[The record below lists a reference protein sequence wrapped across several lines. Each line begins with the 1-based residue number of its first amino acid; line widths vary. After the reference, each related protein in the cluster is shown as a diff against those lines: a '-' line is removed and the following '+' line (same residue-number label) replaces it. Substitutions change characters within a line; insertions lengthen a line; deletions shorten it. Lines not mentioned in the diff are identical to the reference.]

1 MDKAK
6 LNFDSL
12 EFNQAYNFAGEL
24 GAFWQP
30 QMTTFRVWAPTA
42 SSLKLKLA
50 NKDNMNI
57 LPLEKSDNGTWFL
70 EVQGDLSGVGY
81 NYLVTH
87 DKNEYEVVD
96 PYAKA
101 LTVNGEMGVVIDL
114 AKTNPSN
121 WFEIPIPYLNSFN
134 DAIIYEL
141 HVRDFSI
148 AKDSGIR
155 NKGLYL
161 GFKEANTRGPGGVT
175 TGLAH
180 LLELGITHVQ
190 LLPIFDY
197 GTVDERKPFA
207 SYNWGYDPLNYNAPE
222 GSYATRPQNPLSRIN
237 ELKQLIL
244 ALRENR
250 IRVVM
255 DVVYNHTWQ
264 TEASNLNQ
272 LVPNYYYRQDSRGNF
287 TNGSGCGNELATE
300 RFMVRKLIIDSLC
313 YWAKEYTIK
322 GFRMDLMGLYD
333 LETVQ
338 IIRSELDK
346 IDSSIILYGEG
357 WVGGP
362 SMLSDQK
369 KALKGQAT
377 KFPGVGVFNDDFR
390 DAIKGHVFREDN
402 KGFISSAYGM
412 QESIK
417 CGIVA
422 ATNHPDVDYRQVL
435 YAHNPYTKHPSQ
447 SINYAEAHDNLTLW
461 DKLLKSNPRDDELV
475 QKARQKLAGAL
486 LLLAQGIPFIHGG
499 MEFCR
504 TKYGDFNSYK
514 SGDEI
519 NQIVWGRKLR
529 YYDVFKYYQ
538 GLISIR
544 KNHPAFRLKTEEEIA
559 THLYFLP
566 VTGPLLLGFVLKD
579 YAGGDCW
586 RQIVVLFSGARISRE
601 VHLPGNN
608 WVVVVD
614 ASSAGTKRLGVIK
627 EDRVLLPRLS
637 TLVLVDRESYDQSVI
652 TSRDN

>member
-1 MDKAK
+1 
-6 LNFDSL
+6 
-12 EFNQAYNFAGEL
+12 
-24 GAFWQP
+24 
-30 QMTTFRVWAPTA
+30 MTH
-42 SSLKLKLA
+42 
-50 NKDNMNI
+50 
-57 LPLEKSDNGTWFL
+57 G
-70 EVQGDLSGVGY
+70 
-81 NYLVTH
+81 
-87 DKNEYEVVD
+87 KNEYEVVD

-101 LTVNGEMGVVIDL
+101 LTINGEMGVVIDL
-114 AKTNPSN
+114 EKTNPPN
-121 WFEIPIPYLNSFN
+121 WLETPIPNLNSFN

-161 GFKEANTRGPGGVT
+161 GFTEANTKGPGGVT

-180 LLELGITHVQ
+180 LVELGITHVQ

-222 GSYATRPQNPLSRIN
+222 GSYATEPQNPLNRIN

-244 ALRENR
+244 ALREKG

-264 TEASNLNQ
+264 TEVSNLNR
-272 LVPNYYYRQDSRGNF
+272 LVPNYYYRQDSKGNF

-300 RFMVRKLIIDSLC
+300 RYMVRKLIVDSLC
-313 YWAKEYTIK
+313 YWAKEYTIR
-322 GFRMDLMGLYD
+322 GFRMDLMALYD

-346 IDSSIILYGEG
+346 IDARTILYGEG
-357 WVGGP
+357 WTGGP
-362 SMLSDQK
+362 SMLPDQK
-369 KALKGQAT
+369 MALKGQAS

-402 KGFISSAYGM
+402 KGFVSGAYGM

-435 YAHNPYTKHPSQ
+435 YAHNPYAKLPSQ
-447 SINYAEAHDNLTLW
+447 AINYAEAHDNLTLW
-461 DKLLKSNPRDDELV
+461 DKLLRTNPRDDELV
-475 QKARQKLAGAL
+475 QKAGAL

-514 SGDEI
+514 SGDDI

-529 YYDVFKYYQ
+529 YYDVYKYYQ
-538 GLISIR
+538 GLISLR
-544 KNHPAFRLKTEEEIA
+544 KNHPAFRLKTAEEIA
-559 THLYFLP
+559 THLQFLP
-566 VTGPLLLGFVLKD
+566 VMGPLLLGVELKD
-579 YAGGDCW
+579 SAGGDYW
-586 RQIVVLFSGARISRE
+586 RQLFCLVVRE
-601 VHLPGNN
+601 LAERFIYLAIIGL
-608 WVVVVD
+608 W
-614 ASSAGTKRLGVIK
+614 
-627 EDRVLLPRLS
+627 
-637 TLVLVDRESYDQSVI
+637 
-652 TSRDN
+652 